1 MGENF
6 QHSGNNIGVELFFIC
21 PFILHVRISFQ
32 HSSGMSLPFIGIKLH
47 QKTKLKA
54 SGVLPICDMGRWV
67 EISVGCNSVIYFKCN
82 VVRYYTTVNC

>member
-6 QHSGNNIGVELFFIC
+6 LHSGNNIGVELFFIC

-32 HSSGMSLPFIGIKLH
+32 HSYLPFTGVKLH

-54 SGVLPICDMGRWV
+54 SGVLPICDIGRWV
-67 EISVGCNSVIYFKCN
+67 EISVGCNIIVLYISN
-82 VVRYYTTVNC
+82 AT

>member
-21 PFILHVRISFQ
+21 PSILHVRISFQ
-32 HSSGMSLPFIGIKLH
+32 HSSFMSLPFIVVKLH

-67 EISVGCNSVIYFKCN
+67 ELSVGYNIIVYISN
-82 VVRYYTTVNC
+82 AM